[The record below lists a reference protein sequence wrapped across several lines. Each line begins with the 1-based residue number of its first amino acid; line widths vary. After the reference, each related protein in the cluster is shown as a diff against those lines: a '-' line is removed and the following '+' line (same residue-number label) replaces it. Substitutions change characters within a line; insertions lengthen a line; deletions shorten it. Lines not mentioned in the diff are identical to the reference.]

1 MSTLRQD
8 VFEEGQNDCPAC
20 KAKRTSVKL
29 DKPIYTGFTVLELSK
44 LHMYDF
50 HYIHIMK
57 KYGPEKAKLKTL
69 THKTDKNLNGL
80 QSSLTSLSS
89 CFGRFKLRLKV
100 SCNSKRA
107 SG

>member
-20 KAKRTSVKL
+20 KRNTANDEEKQEYFVGLEAKRTSVKL

-50 HYIHIMK
+50 HYNHIME
-57 KYGPEKAKLKTL
+57 KYGTEKAKLKT
-69 THKTDKNLNGL
+69 
-80 QSSLTSLSS
+80 
-89 CFGRFKLRLKV
+89 F
-100 SCNSKRA
+100 NS
-107 SG
+107 

>member
-20 KAKRTSVKL
+20 KRKTANDEEKQEYFVGLEAKRTSVKL

-50 HYIHIMK
+50 
-57 KYGPEKAKLKTL
+57 
-69 THKTDKNLNGL
+69 
-80 QSSLTSLSS
+80 SL
-89 CFGRFKLRLKV
+89 
-100 SCNSKRA
+100 
-107 SG
+107 